1 MATSRPR
8 RVIALALSIAAMT
21 IVTAQGP
28 PRDPPPPRNPSVP
41 RTGTASI
48 SGQVVLSSGEP
59 VSDAEVVISSA
70 RGRTTTSTGADGTF
84 EFSALPSGAYYLYAR
99 RQDLLSVRFGER
111 IYGRG
116 GRTIPLAVGE
126 HREFR
131 LTLPRRSK
139 IAGTVTDTAE
149 RPLAKVSVRAFK
161 LMPVALY
168 GYAAALPAA
177 SVTTDASGAY
187 TFASLDP
194 ADYAICAS
202 SADTRP
208 LDPRVGYAVACLPAT
223 ADSTEKITVAP
234 EETRRGVNITLRR
247 VRLRRVEGVLNVPD
261 GVSKPDLVFLKN
273 VDEIYDDP
281 SLFVRPIDGGFRFPN
296 VPPGHYVLRA
306 QAGSEGERA
315 GVLKELV
322 VEDADVTDVVL
333 TVARGSTVAGR
344 LEFHGTLVPS
354 AGAYQPRLLL
364 SPSVPGSRNLRW
376 GAYQVTPNASGEFVF
391 PSVQP
396 GAYRLSADY
405 LQPQHWYMES
415 VAAPEHPDHRIDVR
429 AGQNVGGVVLTMT
442 DYRAEVTGTIVTER
456 GVPAPEFMIV
466 VYPANPKE
474 WNSPST
480 FGRPGPDGTFRLKLK
495 RPGTYRVGF
504 IPDYDPA
511 ARIGADILR
520 TVDRTA
526 VTVSVGAGQKNP
538 VRLVVPAER

>member
-1 MATSRPR
+1 MAKSRKLQFVAV
-8 RVIALALSIAAMT
+8 VISLAAMT
-21 IVTAQGP
+21 IVAAQGP
-28 PRDPPPPRNPSVP
+28 PRDPPPAGDPSVP

-59 VSDAEVVISSA
+59 VSEAEVAISSA
-70 RGRTTTSTGADGTF
+70 RGRTTTSTGADGMF
-84 EFSALPSGAYYLYAR
+84 AFSALPSGAYYLYAN
-99 RQDLLSVRFGER
+99 RQDLLSARFGER
-111 IYGRG
+111 IYNRG
-116 GRTIPLAVGE
+116 GRTIPLTDGE

-149 RPLAKVSVRAFK
+149 RPLANVSVRAFK

-168 GYAAALPAA
+168 GYAAALPWA
-177 SVTTDASGAY
+177 SVTTDASGNYA
-187 TFASLDP
+187 FASLDP

-202 SADTRP
+202 STETLP
-208 LDPRVGYAVACLPAT
+208 LNPRVGYAVACLPTT
-223 ADSTEKITVAP
+223 ADSPQKITIAP
-234 EETRRGVNITLRR
+234 EETRLGVNITLRR
-247 VRLRRVEGVLNVPD
+247 VGLRRVEGVLNVPD

-281 SLFVRPIDGGFRFPN
+281 SMAVRPAEDRFRFGK

-306 QAGSEGERA
+306 QAGSEGDRA
-315 GVLKELV
+315 GVLKELAV
-322 VEDADVTDVVL
+322 ADADVTDIVL
-333 TVARGSTVAGR
+333 TMARGSTVAGR

-354 AGAYQPRLLL
+354 AGAKQPRLLL
-364 SPSVPGSRNLRW
+364 SPSIPGSRSLHW
-376 GAYQVTPNASGEFVF
+376 GSYQATPDASGEFVF

-405 LQPQHWYMES
+405 LEPQNWYMAS
-415 VAAPEHPDHRIDVR
+415 VAAPEHPDHRIEVR
-429 AGQNVGGVVLTMT
+429 AGQNVTGVILKMT

-474 WNSPST
+474 WDSPST
-480 FGRPGPDGTFRLKLK
+480 LGRPRYDGTFNFRLR

-511 ARIGADILR
+511 VRIGPDILR
-520 TVDRTA
+520 AVDRKA
-526 VTVSVGAGQKNP
+526 VTVSVSEGQKNT
-538 VRLVVPAER
+538 VRLVVPAEL